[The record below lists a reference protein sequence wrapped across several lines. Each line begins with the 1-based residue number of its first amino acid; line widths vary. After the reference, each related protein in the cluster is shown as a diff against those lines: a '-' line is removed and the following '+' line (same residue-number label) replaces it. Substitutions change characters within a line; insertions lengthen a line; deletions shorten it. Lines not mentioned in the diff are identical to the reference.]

1 MSDTAIPGRLSGVV
15 PSPQSTVM
23 PVTVAVL
30 ETVKVR
36 LTVWP
41 VLAGLGT
48 TPVMV
53 TTGGLTAVTVTIID
67 WDVDPVLPELSV
79 TVNMTMKVVVAAGL

>member
-1 MSDTAIPGRLSGVV
+1 MPGRLSDTV
-15 PSPQSTVM
+15 PSPQLTVM

-41 VLAGLGT
+41 VFAGLGT
-48 TPVMV
+48 TPVIV
-53 TTGGLTAVTVTIID
+53 TTGGLTAVTETVID

-79 TVNMTMKVVVAAGL
+79 TVNMTMNVVVAAGL

>member
-1 MSDTAIPGRLSGVV
+1 MPGRLSDTV
-15 PSPQSTVM
+15 PSPQFTVM
-23 PVTVAVL
+23 PVMIAVL

-36 LTVWP
+36 STVWP
-41 VLAGLGT
+41 VFDGLGT

-79 TVNMTMKVVVAAGL
+79 TVNMTMKVVVVAGL